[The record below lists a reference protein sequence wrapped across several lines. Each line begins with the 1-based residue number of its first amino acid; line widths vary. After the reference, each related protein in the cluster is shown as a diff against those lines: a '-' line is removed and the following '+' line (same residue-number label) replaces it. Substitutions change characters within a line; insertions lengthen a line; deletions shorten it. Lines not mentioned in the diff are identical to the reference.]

1 MTKRTHILVA
11 GLVLL
16 AAVGCRP
23 KAAELTV
30 QEQITRDHAAI
41 QPQLEEISAELY
53 AGTAAETDSARY
65 AELQKKD
72 DSLQALLFD
81 RYPAAELR
89 RWASTHAD
97 LLGRQYE
104 SFQAEVEAKSAHCRP
119 IGCDGRRE

>member
-11 GLVLL
+11 GLVSLM
-16 AAVGCRP
+16 AVGCRP

-65 AELQKKD
+65 AELLKKD
-72 DSLQALLFD
+72 DSLQAILFD

-89 RWASTHAD
+89 RWAADHAD
-97 LLGRQYE
+97 LLGKQYE
-104 SFQAEVEAKSAHCRP
+104 SFLSEVDE
-119 IGCDGRRE
+119 RETE

>member
-41 QPQLEEISAELY
+41 RLQLDSLRAELY
-53 AGTAAETDSARY
+53 ASTAVGTDSARY
-65 AELQKKD
+65 AELLKKD

-89 RWASTHAD
+89 RWAADHAD

-104 SFQAEVEAKSAHCRP
+104 SFLAEVEAR
-119 IGCDGRRE
+119 DGINKK